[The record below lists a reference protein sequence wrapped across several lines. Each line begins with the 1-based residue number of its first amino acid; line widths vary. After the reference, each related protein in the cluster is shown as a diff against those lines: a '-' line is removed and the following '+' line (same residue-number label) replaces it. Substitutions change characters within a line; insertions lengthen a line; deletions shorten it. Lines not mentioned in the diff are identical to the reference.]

1 MSLAVLLNDTK
12 FYSTKL
18 QNVTSTNI
26 SERDFSLRKG
36 NYSHKPYLNM
46 SDEAIVYISN
56 RTKNILEADD
66 IHTDRTNDSIKHTL
80 KDSDK
85 FDMLGN
91 ENKSSNHLQRITSES
106 VQISL
111 TSLPPTDSVSENRTE
126 ALPDMNNETNHTF
139 DEDVVTKTISNQNS
153 SEINSS
159 RDEIDKNNNKLIN
172 ASTSNVEISDN
183 LMSSTTMQIKR
194 DQLSYGPKTQS
205 KDQITIP
212 NHVIITTSYV
222 MDNRETT
229 RHLDIKET
237 VHHPSTRGKLPKH
250 HKAMHHLS
258 LVPIEDGPFGSLIWK
273 DKKYLISVLIPI
285 VIGIIGA
292 ACIIGMTYT
301 ARYCQKYEMKIRE
314 IRSSVTNQTPPNNDQ
329 IVLLADSS
337 DEL

>member
-18 QNVTSTNI
+18 QNVTSTNV
-26 SERDFSLRKG
+26 SEREYSLRKG

-56 RTKNILEADD
+56 RTTNILEADD

-80 KDSDK
+80 KDSDT

-106 VQISL
+106 EQISL
-111 TSLPPTDSVSENRTE
+111 TSLPPTDSVSESRTL

-139 DEDVVTKTISNQNS
+139 DQDVVTKTISSQNS

-159 RDEIDKNNNKLIN
+159 RDEIDKNNKKLIN
-172 ASTSNVEISDN
+172 ASTSNVQISDN
-183 LMSSTTMQIKR
+183 LVSSTTMQITT
-194 DQLSYGPKTQS
+194 DQLSYGLKTQS
-205 KDQITIP
+205 KDQVTKP
-212 NHVIITTSYV
+212 NHVTITTSYV

-237 VHHPSTRGKLPKH
+237 VHHPATREKLPKH
-250 HKAMHHLS
+250 HKTMHHLS
-258 LVPIEDGPFGSLIWK
+258 LG
-273 DKKYLISVLIPI
+273 
-285 VIGIIGA
+285 
-292 ACIIGMTYT
+292 
-301 ARYCQKYEMKIRE
+301 R
-314 IRSSVTNQTPPNNDQ
+314 
-329 IVLLADSS
+329 
-337 DEL
+337 